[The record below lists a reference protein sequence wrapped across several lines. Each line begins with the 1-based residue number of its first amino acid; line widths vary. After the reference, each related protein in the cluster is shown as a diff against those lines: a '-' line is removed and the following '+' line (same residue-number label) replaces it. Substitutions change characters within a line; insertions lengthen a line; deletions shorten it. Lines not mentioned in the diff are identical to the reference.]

1 MTSASGSEPRFIGI
15 DLSGPV
21 LRAAIV
27 NNHGQIEDRREE
39 KIEAN
44 QLVNQVA
51 RVVTE
56 LRGINSNIEA
66 VGIAIRGLVN
76 RQTDRVI
83 ASRDLP
89 LTVTEDMHA
98 EFTKAIR
105 ARVEIENDANAA

>member
-1 MTSASGSEPRFIGI
+1 MTTASGSEPRFIGI

-27 NNHGQIEDRREE
+27 NNNGEIEERREA
-39 KIEAN
+39 KIEAD

-51 RVVTE
+51 QVVSE
-56 LRGINSNIEA
+56 LRGVNANIEA
-66 VGIAIRGLVN
+66 VGIAIPGLVN

-89 LTVTEDMHA
+89 SDGSRRSALRIHEGNGSKSGD
-98 EFTKAIR
+98 
-105 ARVEIENDANAA
+105 